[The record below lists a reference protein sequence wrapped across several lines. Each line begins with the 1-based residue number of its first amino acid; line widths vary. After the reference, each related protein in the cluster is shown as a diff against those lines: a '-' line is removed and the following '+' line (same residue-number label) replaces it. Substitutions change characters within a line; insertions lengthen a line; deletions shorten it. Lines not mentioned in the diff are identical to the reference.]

1 MRKLECFY
9 LLMQLL
15 FIEFKTLI
23 LALKMRY
30 LLLKRSG
37 LINDKRMLVVKKGNA
52 FLQYRSRAMLA
63 NQFFNT
69 VEESHE
75 SPNAQAQP
83 QACRSEAE
91 ARPSAG
97 ATGWV
102 ARLSHANGPRDEVLA
117 TPNAP
122 CRPWR
127 GSLRDTKAV
136 RYETPT
142 VRHPGD

>member
-1 MRKLECFY
+1 MVADGIMRVCAMRKLECFY

-52 FLQYRSRAMLA
+52 FLQYRSRAMLV

-75 SPNAQAQP
+75 SPN
-83 QACRSEAE
+83 
-91 ARPSAG
+91 
-97 ATGWV
+97 V
-102 ARLSHANGPRDEVLA
+102 
-117 TPNAP
+117 
-122 CRPWR
+122 
-127 GSLRDTKAV
+127 K
-136 RYETPT
+136 
-142 VRHPGD
+142 